1 MAPDSC
7 VGVVDM
13 YVCVCQAVT
22 ERQVREA
29 ARNGIRSV
37 KALKEC
43 LGVAAECAKCARC
56 AHNILRDCQTC
67 REGEASGPCSA

>member
-1 MAPDSC
+1 
-7 VGVVDM
+7 M

-22 ERQVREA
+22 DRQVREA
-29 ARNGIRSV
+29 ARCGAMSV

-56 AHNILRDCQTC
+56 AHAILRECQQ
-67 REGEASGPCSA
+67 RDEDELAESGAT

>member
-1 MAPDSC
+1 
-7 VGVVDM
+7 M

-29 ARNGIRSV
+29 ALGGAKSV

-43 LGVAAECAKCARC
+43 LGVASDCAKCARC
-56 AHNILRDCQTC
+56 AHSILRDCQQCGQEEDSESCAT
-67 REGEASGPCSA
+67 

>member
-1 MAPDSC
+1 
-7 VGVVDM
+7 M

-29 ARNGIRSV
+29 ARSGVRSV
-37 KALKEC
+37 KALREC

-56 AHNILRDCQTC
+56 AHAILRDCQ
-67 REGEASGPCSA
+67 RGEQDEAAEPYPA

>member
-1 MAPDSC
+1 
-7 VGVVDM
+7 M

-29 ARNGIRSV
+29 AQGGANSV

-43 LGVAAECAKCARC
+43 LGVASHCGKCAKC
-56 AHNILRDCQTC
+56 AHNILRDCQRC
-67 REGEASGPCSA
+67 AQEQEDERCAA

>member
-1 MAPDSC
+1 
-7 VGVVDM
+7 M

-29 ARNGIRSV
+29 ARTGVKSV

-43 LGVAAECAKCARC
+43 LGVASECAKCARC
-56 AHNILRDCQTC
+56 AHHILRDCLSYGQDEQADA
-67 REGEASGPCSA
+67 RAA